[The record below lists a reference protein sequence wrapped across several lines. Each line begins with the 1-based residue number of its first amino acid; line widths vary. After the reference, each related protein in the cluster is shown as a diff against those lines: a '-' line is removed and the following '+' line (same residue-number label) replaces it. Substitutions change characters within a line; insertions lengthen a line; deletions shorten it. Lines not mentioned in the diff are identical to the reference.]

1 MSLCRNGWF
10 CTSTDADGSAPR
22 HTANHFRSDSGK
34 PNRANFNRDLK
45 SISTLFQDREFFVF
59 LSVSPFGY
67 KSLLSSGK
75 FSAMEN
81 EGLNAVGF
89 WWTKTNLKKKKEIQ
103 KIMCFAFLCTSCDVC
118 FGDLLRIQR
127 DNYSK
132 SVLSNQIS
140 SKLIFVTA
148 SGKGNQSCW
157 TNNDHKEPLEHKKN
171 NDKRNLTAA

>member
-59 LSVSPFGY
+59 LSVLPFGY

-89 WWTKTNLKKKKEIQ
+89 WWTKTNLKKKGNSKNN
-103 KIMCFAFLCTSCDVC
+103 V
-118 FGDLLRIQR
+118 LRIFVHLVWRLFRRSAANTDGQLQQ
-127 DNYSK
+127 
-132 SVLSNQIS
+132 VCALESNLF
-140 SKLIFVTA
+140 KVDFRN
-148 SGKGNQSCW
+148 GKWKRQSELL
-157 TNNDHKEPLEHKKN
+157 N
-171 NDKRNLTAA
+171 